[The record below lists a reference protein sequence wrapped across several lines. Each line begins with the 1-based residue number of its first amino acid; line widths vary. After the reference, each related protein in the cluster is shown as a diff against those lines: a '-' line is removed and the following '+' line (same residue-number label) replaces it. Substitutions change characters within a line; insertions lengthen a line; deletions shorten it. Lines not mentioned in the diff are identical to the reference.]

1 VEEKQMDWP
10 KKGWKPDPIAEAI
23 IESLEEELQ
32 GYRELV
38 SEFDMEIKFLRKF
51 ASKADLKKADK
62 ELTDAISKLYD
73 SNISITGY

>member
-1 VEEKQMDWP
+1 MDRHP
-10 KKGWKPDPIAEAI
+10 KNEWKPDPISEAI

-51 ASKADLKKADK
+51 ASKADLRRADK
-62 ELTDAISKLYD
+62 ELTDAITKLYD